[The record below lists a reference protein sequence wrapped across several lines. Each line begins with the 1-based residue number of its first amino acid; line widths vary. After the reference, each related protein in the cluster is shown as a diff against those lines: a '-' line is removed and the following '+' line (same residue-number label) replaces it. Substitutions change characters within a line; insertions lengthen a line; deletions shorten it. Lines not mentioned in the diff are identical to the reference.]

1 MFGENM
7 QALLEHELA
16 ERLRLADSGGR
27 SPLLPRLLTGSRA
40 PTQWTRRVRMDVY
53 ARLGVRPIVNARGM
67 NTMASGSL
75 MPKPVLDA
83 MTEAAGA
90 FVDMAELNALAGAH
104 IARLVGVEAAHV
116 TSGSAGGLL
125 LAAAACIAGEDP
137 ERIARLPD
145 TSGMRNEIVIQRCD
159 RIHYDQALRMAGAVL
174 VEVGSADACTP
185 ETLEAAISARTAALI
200 YIVSPGL
207 AGRGVGPEGMAAIA
221 HARGLPLIVDAAS
234 TLPPVGHLT
243 RWNRMGG
250 DLVILSGG
258 KGIRG
263 PQNTGLLIG
272 RADLIRAAAANGAP
286 NSAVGRPCKVSKE
299 AIVGLVAAVELF
311 LQDDHDAEWAR
322 HLEEARRIL
331 AAVAAIPG
339 VQARLED
346 DRSVWTAPTLLL
358 ALDATTGLT
367 PDSLM
372 DALRRGEPPI
382 MVRVHRGELLVD
394 PHCLRGDEASLVARR
409 LREELLR
416 RPPRS

>member
-1 MFGENM
+1 
-7 QALLEHELA
+7 
-16 ERLRLADSGGR
+16 
-27 SPLLPRLLTGSRA
+27 
-40 PTQWTRRVRMDVY
+40 MDVY

-104 IARLVGVEAAHV
+104 IARLVGVEGAHV

-125 LAAAACIAGEDP
+125 LAAAACIAGDDR

-145 TSGMRNEIVIQRCD
+145 TTGMRNEIVIQRCD
-159 RIHYDQALRMAGAVL
+159 RIPYDQALRMAGTIL
-174 VEVGSADACTP
+174 VEVGSVDACTP
-185 ETLEAAISARTAALI
+185 EALEAAIGPRTAALI

-207 AGRGVGPEGMAAIA
+207 AERGVGPERMVKIA
-221 HARGLPLIVDAAS
+221 HAHGLPLIVDAAS
-234 TLPPVGHLT
+234 TLPPVGHLR
-243 RWNRMGG
+243 RWTEMGA

-263 PQNTGLLIG
+263 PQNTGLLVG
-272 RADLIRAAAANGAP
+272 RADLIRAAAANGSP

-299 AIVGLVAAVELF
+299 AIIGLVAALELF
-311 LQDDHDAEWAR
+311 LQEDHDAEWAR
-322 HLEEARRIL
+322 HLDEGRRIL
-331 AAVAAIPG
+331 GAAAGMAG
-339 VQARLED
+339 VRARLEE
-346 DRSVWTAPTLLL
+346 DRTVWTSPTLLL
-358 ALDATTGLT
+358 SIDPAVTGLA
-367 PDSLM
+367 PDAVM
-372 DALRRGEPPI
+372 DALRRGDPPI
-382 MVRVHRGELLVD
+382 MVRVHRGELLID

-416 RPPRS
+416 RPGRP

>member
-1 MFGENM
+1 
-7 QALLEHELA
+7 
-16 ERLRLADSGGR
+16 
-27 SPLLPRLLTGSRA
+27 
-40 PTQWTRRVRMDVY
+40 MDVY
-53 ARLGVRPIVNARGM
+53 ARLGVLPIINARGM

-90 FVDMAELNALAGAH
+90 FVDMAELNARAGAH
-104 IARLVGVEAAHV
+104 IARLVGVEGAHV

-125 LAAAACIAGEDP
+125 LAAAACIAGDDP
-137 ERIARLPD
+137 ARIARLPD
-145 TSGMRNEIVIQRCD
+145 TTGLRNEIVIQRCD

-174 VEVGSADACTP
+174 VEVGETDACTP
-185 ETLEAAISARTAALI
+185 QAIEAAVGPRTAALI

-207 AGRGVGPEGMAAIA
+207 AERGVGPDGMARIA
-221 HARGLPLIVDAAS
+221 HAHGLPLIVDAAS
-234 TLPPVGHLT
+234 TLPPVGHLR
-243 RWNRMGG
+243 RWTEAGA

-263 PQNTGLLIG
+263 PQNTGLLVG
-272 RADLIRAAAANGAP
+272 RADLVRAAAANGAP

-299 AIVGLVAAVELF
+299 AIIGLVTALELF
-311 LQDDHDAEWAR
+311 LQEDHDTEWVR
-322 HLEEARRIL
+322 HLDEARRIL
-331 AAVAAIPG
+331 GATAGLPG
-339 VQARLED
+339 VRGRLEE
-346 DRSVWTAPTLLL
+346 DRSVWTAPTVLVSIDP
-358 ALDATTGLT
+358 AVTGLT
-367 PDSLM
+367 PEAVM
-372 DALRRGEPPI
+372 HALRRGAPPI

>member
-1 MFGENM
+1 
-7 QALLEHELA
+7 
-16 ERLRLADSGGR
+16 
-27 SPLLPRLLTGSRA
+27 
-40 PTQWTRRVRMDVY
+40 MDVY

-125 LAAAACIAGEDP
+125 LAAAACIAGDDP

-159 RIHYDQALRMAGAVL
+159 RIQYDQALRMAGAVL
-174 VEVGSADACTP
+174 VEAGNADACTP
-185 ETLEAAISARTAALI
+185 EMLEAAIGARTAALI

-221 HARGLPLIVDAAS
+221 HAHGLPLIVDAAS
-234 TLPPVGHLT
+234 TLPPVGHLR
-243 RWNRMGG
+243 RWTDMGG

-272 RADLIRAAAANGAP
+272 RGRSHPRRSRERGAELRRRTPLQGQQGSHRRAG
-286 NSAVGRPCKVSKE
+286 GRRSSCSSRTTTTPSGRATSTRRC
-299 AIVGLVAAVELF
+299 
-311 LQDDHDAEWAR
+311 
-322 HLEEARRIL
+322 RIL
-331 AAVAAIPG
+331 DAVAEIPG
-339 VQARLED
+339 VRARLED

-358 ALDATTGLT
+358 AIDAATGLT
-367 PDSLM
+367 PDSVM

>member
-1 MFGENM
+1 
-7 QALLEHELA
+7 
-16 ERLRLADSGGR
+16 
-27 SPLLPRLLTGSRA
+27 
-40 PTQWTRRVRMDVY
+40 MDVF

-104 IARLVGVEAAHV
+104 IARLVGVEGAHV

-125 LAAAACIAGEDP
+125 LAAAACIAGDDP
-137 ERIARLPD
+137 ARIARLPD
-145 TSGMRNEIVIQRCD
+145 TAGMRNEIVIQRCD
-159 RIHYDQALRMAGAVL
+159 RIQYDQALRMAGAVL
-174 VEVGSADACTP
+174 VEAGTSDACTS
-185 ETLEAAISARTAALI
+185 EAMEAAIGPRTAALI

-207 AGRGVGPEGMAAIA
+207 ATRGVGPERMATIA

-243 RWNRMGG
+243 RWTDTGA

-263 PQNTGLLIG
+263 PQNTGLLVG
-272 RADLIRAAAANGAP
+272 RADLIRAAAANGSP

-299 AIVGLVAAVELF
+299 AIVGLVAAIELF
-311 LQDDHDAEWAR
+311 LQEDHDAEWTR
-322 HLEEARRIL
+322 HLDEARRIL
-331 AAVAAIPG
+331 DAGASIPG
-339 VQARLED
+339 VRGRIEED
-346 DRSVWTAPTLLL
+346 RAVWTAPTLLFTI
-358 ALDATTGLT
+358 DPSVTGYT
-367 PDSLM
+367 PDAVVV
-372 DALRRGEPPI
+372 ALRRGDPPI

-394 PHCLRGDEASLVARR
+394 PHCLRGDEATVVARR
-409 LREELLR
+409 LREELHR
-416 RPPRS
+416 RPARS

>member
-1 MFGENM
+1 
-7 QALLEHELA
+7 
-16 ERLRLADSGGR
+16 
-27 SPLLPRLLTGSRA
+27 
-40 PTQWTRRVRMDVY
+40 MDVY

-174 VEVGSADACTP
+174 VEAGNADACTP
-185 ETLEAAISARTAALI
+185 EMLEAAISTRTAALI

-207 AGRGVGPEGMAAIA
+207 AGRGVGPEGMAALA

-234 TLPPVGHLT
+234 TLPPVGHLR
-243 RWNRMGG
+243 RWTGMGG

-272 RADLIRAAAANGAP
+272 RGDLIRAAAANGAP

-311 LQDDHDAEWAR
+311 LHDDHDAEWAR

-339 VQARLED
+339 MHARLED
-346 DRSVWTAPTLLL
+346 DRSVWTAPTLLV
-358 ALDATTGLT
+358 AIDAATGLT
-367 PDSLM
+367 PDSVM
-372 DALRRGEPPI
+372 AALRQGEPPI

-409 LREELLR
+409 LGEELLR

>member
-1 MFGENM
+1 M
-7 QALLEHELA
+7 Q
-16 ERLRLADSGGR
+16 
-27 SPLLPRLLTGSRA
+27 
-40 PTQWTRRVRMDVY
+40 MDVY
-53 ARLGVRPIVNARGM
+53 TRLGVRPIVNARGM

-90 FVDMAELNALAGAH
+90 FVDMGELNALAGAH
-104 IARLVGVEAAHV
+104 IARLVGVEGAHV

-125 LAAAACIAGEDP
+125 LAAAACIAGDDR

-145 TSGMRNEIVIQRCD
+145 TTGMRNEIVIQRCD
-159 RIHYDQALRMAGAVL
+159 RIPYDQALRMAGTVL

-185 ETLEAAISARTAALI
+185 EALEAAIGPRTAALI

-207 AGRGVGPEGMAAIA
+207 AEHGVGPERMVKIA
-221 HARGLPLIVDAAS
+221 HTHGLPVIVDAAS
-234 TLPPVGHLT
+234 TLPPVGHLR
-243 RWNRMGG
+243 RWTEMGA

-263 PQNTGLLIG
+263 PQNTGLLVG
-272 RADLIRAAAANGAP
+272 RTDLIRAAAANGSP

-299 AIVGLVAAVELF
+299 AIVGLVAALELF
-311 LQDDHDAEWAR
+311 LQEDHDAEWAR
-322 HLEEARRIL
+322 HLDEGRRIL
-331 AAVAAIPG
+331 GAAAGIAG
-339 VQARLED
+339 VRARLEG
-346 DRSVWTAPTLLL
+346 DRTVWTSPTLLL
-358 ALDATTGLT
+358 SIDPAVTGLT
-367 PDSLM
+367 PEAVM
-372 DALRRGEPPI
+372 DALRRGDPPI

-416 RPPRS
+416 PPNRP